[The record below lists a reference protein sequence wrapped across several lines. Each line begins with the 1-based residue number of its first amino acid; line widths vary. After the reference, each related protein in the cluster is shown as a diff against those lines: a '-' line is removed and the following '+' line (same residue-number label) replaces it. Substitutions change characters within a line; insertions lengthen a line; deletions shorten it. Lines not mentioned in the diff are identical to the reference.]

1 MKKILS
7 TLGFDAQIQEAN
19 GSRSTLPKSTLTANP
34 TVTDGVATNL
44 PPVMPGVLW
53 LVNGVVFAATDRPDF
68 VMFAPALTVRDAEGK
83 AVAQGGVIN
92 RKGET
97 VQF

>member
-1 MKKILS
+1 MKILS
-7 TLGFDAQIQEAN
+7 TLGFDAQIQAAN

-34 TVTDGVATNL
+34 TVTGGVATNL
-44 PPVMPGVLW
+44 PPVMPGALW
-53 LVNGVVFAATDRPDF
+53 LVNAMVFAATDRTDF

-83 AVAQGGVIN
+83 AVAQGGYVN

>member
-7 TLGFDAQIQEAN
+7 TLGFDAQIQAAD

-34 TVTDGVATNL
+34 TVSDGVATNL

-53 LVNGVVFAATDRPDF
+53 LVNAMVFAATDRPDF
-68 VMFAPALTVRDAEGK
+68 VMFAPALTVRDTEGK
-83 AVAQGGVIN
+83 AVAQGGYIN
-92 RKGET
+92 RNGET

>member
-7 TLGFDAQIQEAN
+7 TFGFDAQIQAAN
-19 GSRSTLPKSTLTANP
+19 GSRSTLPKSTLTVNP

-44 PPVMPGVLW
+44 PPVMPGVFW
-53 LVNGVVFAATDRPDF
+53 LVNAMVFAATDRTDF
-68 VMFAPALTVRDAEGK
+68 VMFAPALPVRDAEAK
-83 AVAQGGVIN
+83 AVSQGGYVN
-92 RKGET
+92 RNGET

>member
-7 TLGFDAQIQEAN
+7 TLGFDAQIQAAD
-19 GSRSTLPKSTLTANP
+19 GSRSTLPKSTLVVNP
-34 TVTDGVATNL
+34 TVINGVAENL

-53 LVNGVVFAATDRPDF
+53 LVNAMVFAATDRPDF

-83 AVAQGGVIN
+83 AVAQGGYVN
-92 RKGET
+92 RSGAT